1 MQFTSE
7 SVEAL
12 VEQFTKLPTIG
23 RKTAQ
28 RLVNFVLKMPRE
40 EVEEIAQALL
50 AVKDQVQRCTTCYVV
65 ADRDPCPICA
75 SSKRDRSTICVVEES
90 SDLLAIER
98 TGEYRGLY
106 HVLGGVIS
114 PLDGVGPDDLRIRE
128 LARRVDPS
136 FSQTEAASTG
146 APSTGAP
153 SEGAPSTNGH
163 VEPGEPDA
171 EQESVDAQ
179 EPDATRTDSPTT
191 DSPTTDSPTTDSPT
205 TDSPA
210 TDSPATGSPATGSPA
225 EAEAT
230 GDEPP
235 VREVILAVNPNVEGD
250 TTAYYI
256 SQLLE
261 PMGVPVTRIARGLPI
276 GGDLEYADEATLSR
290 AMEGRGSV

>member
-50 AVKDQVQRCTTCYVV
+50 AVKDRVQRCTTCYVV

-136 FSQTEAASTG
+136 FSQTEAG
-146 APSTGAP
+146 STGAP
-153 SEGAPSTNGH
+153 SEGTPSEGGPSTNGH

-171 EQESVDAQ
+171 DQESVGTQ
-179 EPDATRTDSPTT
+179 EPDAPR
-191 DSPTTDSPTTDSPT
+191 

-210 TDSPATGSPATGSPA
+210 TDSPATDSPATDSPATDSPA

-230 GDEPP
+230 DDEPP